1 MKQSEV
7 KALSA
12 TELEEKLVKFQS
24 EYADLKANHAMNSL
38 ENPLVIRK
46 VRRTIARLQ
55 TELTNRELNA
65 Q

>member
-12 TELEEKLVKFQS
+12 TELEDKLVKFQS
-24 EYADLKANHAMNSL
+24 EYADLKSNHAMNPL

-55 TELTNRELNA
+55 TELTHRELNA